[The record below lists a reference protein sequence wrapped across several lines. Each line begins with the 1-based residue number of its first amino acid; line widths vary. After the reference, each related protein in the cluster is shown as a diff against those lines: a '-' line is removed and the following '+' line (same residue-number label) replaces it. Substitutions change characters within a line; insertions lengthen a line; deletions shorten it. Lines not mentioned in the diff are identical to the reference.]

1 MTKKIILNASFGRL
15 EDKEPFLIAQNNSLD
30 FAIDGYLSN
39 TEYLISFKNGEL
51 EAQIVSYGTFTVPD
65 EVLKGGMLEVVISVY
80 SDGILAKQWNIE
92 PLILI
97 EHNEGFEAY
106 TLIDDLIAQNASLQL
121 KIEELENVCAKWQ
134 KVATDSETALATAQ
148 TAINAV
154 QDIIKL
160 LEAR

>member
-1 MTKKIILNASFGRL
+1 MTKKILLNASFGRF

-30 FAIDGYLSN
+30 FEIDGYLSK

-51 EAQIVSYGTFTVPD
+51 EAQIVSDGTFTVPD

-80 SDGILAKQWNIE
+80 SDGVLAKQWNIE
-92 PLILI
+92 PLVLI

-106 TLIDDLIAQNASLQL
+106 TLIDDLIAKNASLQL
-121 KIEELENVCAKWQ
+121 KIDKLESVCAKWQ

-154 QDIIKL
+154 QNIIKL